1 MSDHDH
7 NKGSKK
13 TGTQDFAEFAK
24 QFEPLIKEA
33 RARRKKMLWTLAI
46 VAFAGTFITG
56 YVTASAQA
64 GFCFFI
70 LAIALV
76 VLHAERTRF

>member
-1 MSDHDH
+1 MPNTDHH
-7 NKGSKK
+7 ENGKN

-33 RARRKKMLWTLAI
+33 RARRRKMLWGLAI
-46 VAFAGTFITG
+46 VAFAGTFLTG
-56 YVTASAQA
+56 YLAASTQA

-70 LAIALV
+70 LAMFL
-76 VLHAERTRF
+76 LFLQAERTKI

>member
-7 NKGSKK
+7 NKDSKK

-24 QFEPLIKEA
+24 RFEPLIKEA
-33 RARRKKMLWTLAI
+33 RSRRRKMLWTLAI

-56 YVTASAQA
+56 YVTASTQA

-70 LAIALV
+70 LAMFL
-76 VLHAERTRF
+76 LFLQAERTKI